1 MFGLSLPLDAES
13 FPKDEEAARPVE
25 ENGFFTGAWATSW
38 LEHPELK
45 GLWIPVHANLKSTRV
60 SDSQILNLRSF
71 TLNALADNRVK
82 TKVIPEELIPRFGFP
97 TNNLQRNNKTCMME
111 ISHGRLLHPPSA
123 KIIKQYQEE
132 NPLLV
137 RVRVSRNQG
146 KKPGVLMNKDTKFIL
161 CSTGPMLFK
170 KNTDKGDQGTTKN
183 YVRSLKLP
191 IKISLRGGEAKLR
204 ADLDQCLGYAALR
217 FLGVDAL
224 DGVDTLI
231 SGSTESQNILD
242 SEQPVDS
249 NFSPIGLPFI
259 GFETGVFTQAEQAVI
274 LTEFI
279 VDANGTDHEK
289 AEERARRLFE
299 GRIVEESRGYF
310 EGVNSEALRFHD
322 TYKVSLP
329 EEPAEPEEATQEIP
343 IGEAPVSEP
352 NTERLTEETSEPNV
366 TQPGSISLLNDSLR
380 LILEESIKISGMDFS
395 DLETSEK
402 DKDLIETLNAKL
414 ANATEE
420 AEKLHGD
427 KRNLN
432 LTVEKLI
439 REAKESVESTNKKI
453 SQMREA
459 HRKELAAQAAQD
471 EERRRALL
479 EEIDE
484 FNETVRKL
492 TVSRDGFKAAATAE
506 FDVDQ
511 LDYISKLSI
520 TRDKDAREATELI
533 DLMESENEEL
543 RRKMVQL
550 ETKLS
555 WYRMH
560 DAEASVL
567 EQTEG
572 IGEEEVDITL
582 ITAAFKNN
590 LDLYRYAD
598 ENLKYLSISPD
609 ALTPAKSLDGFERSK
624 SWSKKALHAL
634 LSLNDYAEKMVKDEI
649 SASFVD
655 FASSSDAKFQIPRHK
670 IAMESSTTGTKT
682 SSYRRTRTFSVSED
696 EQWVGDREI
705 ECFPHIRIDQALP
718 GPRIYFS
725 DDTIKSNQKLFVGY
739 YGEHLRNVI
748 PTSVS

>member
-13 FPKDEEAARPVE
+13 FPKDEEATHPVG
-25 ENGFFTGAWATSW
+25 ENGYFTGPSAASW

-45 GLWIPVHANLKSTRV
+45 GLWIPVHANLKSTGLHE
-60 SDSQILNLRSF
+60 SQILNLRSF
-71 TLNALADNRVK
+71 ALNSLADNRLK
-82 TKVIPEELIPRFGFP
+82 TKLNPEELIPRFGFA

-111 ISHGRLLHPPSA
+111 ISHGKLLNLPSA

-137 RVRVSRNQG
+137 RVRVSQVPS
-146 KKPGVLMNKDTKFIL
+146 KKPGVLINKEANWLL
-161 CSTGPMLFK
+161 CSTGPMLLK
-170 KNTDKGDQGTTKN
+170 QDANETDQGESEDN
-183 YVRSLKLP
+183 VRNLQLP
-191 IKISLRGGEAKLR
+191 IKTSPRGGEAKLR

-217 FLGVDAL
+217 FIGIDAI
-224 DGVDTLI
+224 DGLENPM
-231 SGSTESQNILD
+231 SGSTETPNILD
-242 SEQPVDS
+242 AAQPVDP
-249 NFSPIGLPFI
+249 NFSPAGMPFI
-259 GFETGVFTQAEQAVI
+259 GFEAGVFTQAEKTTI

-279 VDANGTDHEK
+279 VDANGTDHDK
-289 AEERARRLFE
+289 AEERAKRLFD

-322 TYKVSLP
+322 THKTSLP
-329 EEPAEPEEATQEIP
+329 EEPAEPGGATREIP
-343 IGEAPVSEP
+343 TGEAPASEP
-352 NTERLTEETSEPNV
+352 LTEEASEPDV

-402 DKDLIETLNAKL
+402 DKQLIEALNAKL
-414 ANATEE
+414 ANANED
-420 AEKLHGD
+420 AEKLRGD

-453 SQMREA
+453 SQLREA
-459 HRKELAAQAAQD
+459 HRKDLAAQAAQD

-511 LDYISKLSI
+511 LDYISKLSLA
-520 TRDKDAREATELI
+520 RDEAAREATELI
-533 DLMESENEEL
+533 DIVEKENTEL
-543 RRKMVQL
+543 RRKLVQL

-555 WYRMH
+555 WYRKH
-560 DAEASVL
+560 NAEASVQ
-567 EQTEG
+567 EQIEG

-590 LDLYRYAD
+590 LDLYKYAN

-609 ALTPAKSLDGFERSK
+609 ALTPAKSLDGFERNK
-624 SWSKKALHAL
+624 SWAKKALRAL
-634 LSLNDYAEKMVKDEI
+634 LSLNEYAEKMVKGEI
-649 SASFVD
+649 SASFAE
-655 FASSSDAKFQIPRHK
+655 FASSSDAKFQIPGHK

-682 SSYRRTRTFSVSED
+682 SSYRRTRTFSVGKD

-739 YGEHLRNVI
+739 YGEHLRNVT